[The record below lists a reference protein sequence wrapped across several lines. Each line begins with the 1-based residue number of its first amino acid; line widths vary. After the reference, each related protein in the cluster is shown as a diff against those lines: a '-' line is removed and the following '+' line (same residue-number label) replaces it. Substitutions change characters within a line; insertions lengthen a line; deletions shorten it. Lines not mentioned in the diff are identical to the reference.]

1 MEKEEKLKATIAS
14 NLTYYR
20 KQAGLTQIKLAE
32 ILNYSDKA
40 VSKWERG
47 ESVPDIFILAQLAD
61 LYQITVNDLIGE
73 KKVIKKV
80 SFLKNR
86 ILITLLS
93 IALAWL
99 VFIIT
104 FAIVT
109 IVERNTSND
118 WSSWT
123 WIFFIWPIPVSFIIA
138 LIFDK
143 IWDNIR
149 WHRFFIVSGLIWS
162 TSLLIVCLL
171 LVFNVDYHWTIWF
184 IACALEVLAVLWYG
198 LRKKKVQ

>member
-1 MEKEEKLKATIAS
+1 MEKEEKLKSTIAS

-47 ESVPDIFILAQLAD
+47 EGVPDIFILVQLAD
-61 LYQITVNDLIGE
+61 LYQISLNDLIGE
-73 KKVIKKV
+73 RKTIKKT

-93 IALAWL
+93 IALCWL
-99 VFIIT
+99 VFVVSFAIIT
-104 FAIVT
+104 I
-109 IVERNTSND
+109 IERNTSND
-118 WSSWT
+118 WSNWT
-123 WIFFIWPIPVSFIIA
+123 WVLFIAPIPVSCIIA

-143 IWDNIR
+143 IWDEVR
-149 WHRFFIVSGLIWS
+149 WHRFFIVSGIVW
-162 TSLLIVCLL
+162 TSALLIVSLL
-171 LVFNVDYHWTIWF
+171 LIFNIDFHWVIWF
-184 IACALEVLAVLWYG
+184 VAATLQVLVVLWYG
-198 LRKKKVQ
+198 LIRKTK

>member
-1 MEKEEKLKATIAS
+1 MEKEEKLKSTIAS

-20 KQAGLTQIKLAE
+20 KQAGLTQLKLAE

-47 ESVPDIFILAQLAD
+47 EGVPDIFILVQLAD
-61 LYQITVNDLIGE
+61 LYQISVNDLIGE
-73 KKVIKKV
+73 RKIIKKA

-99 VFIIT
+99 VFVVS

-109 IVERNTSND
+109 IIERNTSND
-118 WSSWT
+118 WSKWT
-123 WIFFIWPIPVSFIIA
+123 WVLFIAPLPVSCIIA
-138 LIFDK
+138 LVFDK
-143 IWDNIR
+143 IWDEVR
-149 WHRFFIVSGLIWS
+149 WHRFFIVSGIVW
-162 TSLLIVCLL
+162 TTALLIVSLL
-171 LVFNVDYHWTIWF
+171 LVFDVNFHWVIWF
-184 IACALEVLAVLWYG
+184 VAATLQILVVLWYG
-198 LRKKKVQ
+198 LIRKGK

>member
-1 MEKEEKLKATIAS
+1 MEKEEKLKSTIAS

-47 ESVPDIFILAQLAD
+47 EGVPDIFILVQLAD
-61 LYQITVNDLIGE
+61 LYQISLNDLIGE
-73 KKVIKKV
+73 RKTIKKT

-93 IALAWL
+93 IALCWL
-99 VFIIT
+99 VFVVSFAIIT
-104 FAIVT
+104 I
-109 IVERNTSND
+109 IERNTSND
-118 WSSWT
+118 WSNWT
-123 WIFFIWPIPVSFIIA
+123 WVLFIAPIPVSCIIA

-143 IWDNIR
+143 IWDEVR
-149 WHRFFIVSGLIWS
+149 WHRFFIVSGIVW
-162 TSLLIVCLL
+162 TSALLIVSLL
-171 LVFNVDYHWTIWF
+171 LIFNVDFHWVIWF
-184 IACALEVLAVLWYG
+184 VAATLQVLVVLWYG
-198 LRKKKVQ
+198 LIRKTK

>member
-1 MEKEEKLKATIAS
+1 MEKEEKLKSTIAS

-20 KQAGLTQIKLAE
+20 KQAGLTQLKLAE

-47 ESVPDIFILAQLAD
+47 EGVPDIFILVQLAD
-61 LYQITVNDLIGE
+61 LYQISVNDLIGE
-73 KKVIKKV
+73 RKIIKKA

-99 VFIIT
+99 VFVVS

-109 IVERNTSND
+109 IIERNTSND
-118 WSSWT
+118 WSKWT
-123 WIFFIWPIPVSFIIA
+123 WVLFIAPLPVSCIIA
-138 LIFDK
+138 LVFDK
-143 IWDNIR
+143 IWDEVR
-149 WHRFFIVSGLIWS
+149 WHRFFIVTGIVW
-162 TSLLIVCLL
+162 TTALLIVSLL
-171 LVFNVDYHWTIWF
+171 LVFDVNFHWVIWF
-184 IACALEVLAVLWYG
+184 VAATLQILVVLWYG
-198 LRKKKVQ
+198 LIRKGK

>member
-1 MEKEEKLKATIAS
+1 MEKEEKLKSTIAS

-47 ESVPDIFILAQLAD
+47 EGVPDIFILVQLAD
-61 LYQITVNDLIGE
+61 LYHISLNDLIGE
-73 KKVIKKV
+73 RKTIKKT

-93 IALAWL
+93 IALCWL
-99 VFIIT
+99 VFVVSFAIIT
-104 FAIVT
+104 I
-109 IVERNTSND
+109 IERNTSND
-118 WSSWT
+118 WSNWT
-123 WIFFIWPIPVSFIIA
+123 WVLFIAPIPVSCIIA

-143 IWDNIR
+143 IWDEVR
-149 WHRFFIVSGLIWS
+149 WHRFFIVSGIVW
-162 TSLLIVCLL
+162 TSALLIVSLL
-171 LVFNVDYHWTIWF
+171 LIFNVDFHWVIWF
-184 IACALEVLAVLWYG
+184 VAATLQVLVVLWYG
-198 LRKKKVQ
+198 LIRKTK

>member
-1 MEKEEKLKATIAS
+1 MEKEEKLKSTIAS

-20 KQAGLTQIKLAE
+20 KQAGLTQLKLAE

-47 ESVPDIFILAQLAD
+47 EGVPDIFILVQLAD
-61 LYQITVNDLIGE
+61 LYQISVNDLIGE
-73 KKVIKKV
+73 RKIIKKA

-99 VFIIT
+99 VFVVS

-109 IVERNTSND
+109 IIERNSSND
-118 WSSWT
+118 WSKWT
-123 WIFFIWPIPVSFIIA
+123 WVLFIAPLPVSCIIA
-138 LIFDK
+138 LVFDK
-143 IWDNIR
+143 IWDEVR
-149 WHRFFIVSGLIWS
+149 WHRFFIVSGIVW
-162 TSLLIVCLL
+162 TTALLIVSLL
-171 LVFNVDYHWTIWF
+171 LVFDVNFHWVIWF
-184 IACALEVLAVLWYG
+184 VAATLQILVVLWYG
-198 LRKKKVQ
+198 LIRKGK